1 MRFPNWIWQ
10 TLFAIAL
17 FAPVAR
23 AQTPASASSP
33 AQTQTQKAAP
43 AGQTRTASS
52 KKKTSQPATKPKKEE
67 AQKLNPIVVTATR
80 IPQPIDQIGTTITVV
95 EDPQIQEQ
103 KIQRV
108 ADVLREVPGVQV
120 TQSGSP
126 GSVTDVSIRGAT
138 PAQTLVLVDGVEVN
152 TGATGSFDF
161 ANLPTDNLDRVEIL
175 RGAGGSLY
183 GSQAIGGVV
192 NVLSQEGEGPPTA
205 SLLSGGGNRAT
216 SQQVANVSG
225 AEEDLHYSGAVSYFS
240 TEGFRPVNDNSDNLA
255 LNGRL
260 DYHLGDDTVLRGFA
274 RYIASNVSLPSLNV
288 ADGSPLDPT
297 AHQRNEF
304 MLFKGE
310 VEHHFGENVLVRAN
324 AYFVRQ
330 DLRDTG
336 TPYPGNMS
344 FQEDRIPDE
353 TRGGLIETVFTWPR
367 FEGFRTLAGFDFK
380 DRWVRS
386 DGIFKFLNLGPPPP
400 PPHFIT
406 SISLFDARRQEYA
419 GYLEQE
425 GSFFNGHVLM
435 TGGFR
440 VDGNSEFGKEV
451 SPAWSVAIPI
461 TQISTILRG
470 SYTEGFRAPAFDE
483 LFFPG
488 FGNPNLKPEISSEWD
503 GGFTTNFGERAA
515 LTTTYFSRR
524 VKNLIVTVPCKVGP
538 TCPFGSEAGNA
549 SRVDVQG
556 VEVVPS
562 LTIAKG
568 LTLSGNVTVLDETH
582 VDAPLP
588 FASAFLTPPRP
599 LRVAKHA
606 ASALLEYV
614 RSGNFLPHDKIN
626 ANVNYIFVGDRDDLT
641 VSGVPPIANHD
652 AYNLVNAVV
661 SYSLGIPLSHVHNE
675 EAFARVNNLMDRAY
689 SQAFGFKAPTINV
702 LAGVKLD
709 FE

>member
-1 MRFPNWIWQ
+1 MRFLILILS
-10 TLFAIAL
+10 TAFATALYAPIAE
-17 FAPVAR
+17 

-33 AQTQTQKAAP
+33 AQIQTRKAAP
-43 AGQTRTASS
+43 ANQNKSATLKKAPAATAN
-52 KKKTSQPATKPKKEE
+52 KGE

-80 IPQPIDQIGTTITVV
+80 IPQPIGEIGTTITVV
-95 EDPQIQEQ
+95 EAPQIQEQ
-103 KIQRV
+103 KIDRV

-138 PAQTLVLVDGVEVN
+138 PSQTLVLIDGVEVN
-152 TGATGSFDF
+152 AGATGSFDLG
-161 ANLPTDNLDRVEIL
+161 NLTTGNLDRLEVL

-183 GSQAIGGVV
+183 GSQAIGGVI
-192 NVLSQEGEGPPTA
+192 NVLSQEGDGPPTA
-205 SLLSGGGNRAT
+205 TLLSEGGNRAT
-216 SQQVANVSG
+216 SNQVGTISG
-225 AEEDLHYSGAVSYFS
+225 AQGNLGYSGAVSYFS
-240 TEGFRPVNDNSDNLA
+240 TEGYRPVNDNSDNLS

-274 RYIASNVSLPSLNV
+274 RYIASNVSLPNLNE
-288 ADGSPLDPT
+288 ASGSPLDPT

-310 VEHHFGENVLVRAN
+310 IEHHFGENVLVRAN
-324 AYFVRQ
+324 AYYVRQ
-330 DLRDTG
+330 DLRATS
-336 TPYPGNMS
+336 TPYKGFVGS
-344 FQEDRIPDE
+344 EEDRVPDE
-353 TRGGLIETVFTWPR
+353 TRGGLIEGVFTWPR
-367 FEGFRTLAGFDFK
+367 LEGFRTLVGFDFK

-386 DGIFKFLNLGPPPP
+386 NGIFTFANFTPPPP
-400 PPHFIT
+400 LVT
-406 SISLFDARRQEYA
+406 SITVFRARRQEYA

-425 GSFFNGHVLM
+425 GSFLDGHVLV

-440 VDGNSEFGKEV
+440 VDGNSQFGKEV

-461 TQISTILRG
+461 TKISTTLRG
-470 SYTEGFRAPAFDE
+470 SYTEGFRAPSFDE

-488 FGNPNLKPEISSEWD
+488 FGNPDLKPEISSEWD
-503 GGFTTNFGERAA
+503 GGFTTNFGERASITA
-515 LTTTYFSRR
+515 TYFSRR

-582 VDAPLP
+582 ADAPLP
-588 FASAFLTPPRP
+588 FATAFLTPPRP
-599 LRVAKHA
+599 LRVAKHT

-614 RSGNFLPHDKIN
+614 RSGSFLPHDKIT
-626 ANVNYIFVGDRDDLT
+626 ANVNYIFIGDRDDIT
-641 VSGVPPIANHD
+641 VSGVPPIANHS
-652 AYNLVNAVV
+652 AYSLVNAVV
-661 SYSLGIPLSHVHNE
+661 SYTIGIPLNHVHNE
-675 EAFARVNNLMDRAY
+675 EVFARVNNLMDRNY
-689 SQAFGFKAPTINV
+689 SEAFGFKAPTINV

-709 FE
+709 FD

>member
-1 MRFPNWIWQ
+1 MRFLILILS
-10 TLFAIAL
+10 TAFATALYAPIAE
-17 FAPVAR
+17 
-23 AQTPASASSP
+23 AQTPASVSSP
-33 AQTQTQKAAP
+33 AQIQTRKAAP
-43 AGQTRTASS
+43 ANQKSATLKNA
-52 KKKTSQPATKPKKEE
+52 PAAPANKGE

-80 IPQPIDQIGTTITVV
+80 IPQPIGEIGTTITVV
-95 EDPQIQEQ
+95 EAPQIQEQ
-103 KIQRV
+103 KIDRV

-138 PAQTLVLVDGVEVN
+138 PSQTLVLIDGVEVN
-152 TGATGSFDF
+152 AGATGSFDLG
-161 ANLPTDNLDRVEIL
+161 NLTTGNLDRLEVL

-183 GSQAIGGVV
+183 GSQAIGGVI

-205 SLLSGGGNRAT
+205 TLLSEGGNRAT
-216 SQQVANVSG
+216 SNQVGTISG
-225 AEEDLHYSGAVSYFS
+225 AQGNLGYSGAVSYFS
-240 TEGFRPVNDNSDNLA
+240 TEGYRPVNDNSDNLS

-274 RYIASNVSLPSLNV
+274 RYIASNVSLPNLNE
-288 ADGSPLDPT
+288 ASGSPLVPT

-310 VEHHFGENVLVRAN
+310 IEHHFGENVLVRAN
-324 AYFVRQ
+324 AYYVRQ
-330 DLRDTG
+330 DLRATS
-336 TPYPGNMS
+336 TPYKGFVGS
-344 FQEDRIPDE
+344 EEDRVPDE
-353 TRGGLIETVFTWPR
+353 TRGGLIEGVFTWPR
-367 FEGFRTLAGFDFK
+367 LEGFRTLVGFDFK

-386 DGIFKFLNLGPPPP
+386 NGIFTFANFTPPPP
-400 PPHFIT
+400 LVT
-406 SISLFDARRQEYA
+406 SITVFRARRQEYA

-425 GSFFNGHVLM
+425 GSFLDGHVLV

-440 VDGNSEFGKEV
+440 VDGNSQFGKEV

-461 TQISTILRG
+461 TKIATTLRG
-470 SYTEGFRAPAFDE
+470 SYTEGFRAPSFDE

-488 FGNPNLKPEISSEWD
+488 FGNPDLKPEISSEWD
-503 GGFTTNFGERAA
+503 GGFTTNFGERASITA
-515 LTTTYFSRR
+515 TYFSRR

-582 VDAPLP
+582 ADAPLP
-588 FASAFLTPPRP
+588 FATAFLTPPRP
-599 LRVAKHA
+599 LRVAKHT

-614 RSGNFLPHDKIN
+614 RSGSFLPHDKIT
-626 ANVNYIFVGDRDDLT
+626 ANVNYIFIGDRDDIT
-641 VSGVPPIANHD
+641 VSGVPPIANHS
-652 AYNLVNAVV
+652 AYSLVNAVV
-661 SYSLGIPLSHVHNE
+661 SYTIGIPLNHVHNE
-675 EAFARVNNLMDRAY
+675 EVFARVNNLMDRNY
-689 SQAFGFKAPTINV
+689 SEAFGFKAPTINV

>member
-1 MRFPNWIWQ
+1 MRFPNWIWP
-10 TLFAIAL
+10 TIFALAL
-17 FAPVAR
+17 FAPVAQ

-43 AGQTRTASS
+43 ANQTRAASS
-52 KKKTSQPATKPKKEE
+52 KKTTSQPATKPKKEE

-80 IPQPIDQIGTTITVV
+80 IPQPIGEVGTTITVV
-95 EDPQIQEQ
+95 EDPEIEQQ

-108 ADVLREVPGVQV
+108 ADVLRQVPGVEV

-126 GSVTDVSIRGAT
+126 GSETDVMIRGAT
-138 PAQTLVLVDGVEVN
+138 ASQTLVLVDGVEVN
-152 TGATGSFDF
+152 AGATGSFDF
-161 ANLPTDNLDRVEIL
+161 ANLTTDNLDRVEIL

-192 NVLSQEGEGPPTA
+192 NVLSQEGEGPMTA

-216 SQQVANVSG
+216 SQQVGTISG
-225 AEEDLHYSGAVSYFS
+225 ADGNLGYSGAVSYFS

-260 DYHLGDDTVLRGFA
+260 DYHLDDDTVLRGFA
-274 RYIASNVSLPSLNV
+274 RYIASNVSLPNLNV

-297 AHQRNEF
+297 AHDRNEF

-310 VEHHFGENVLVRAN
+310 IEHHFGENLIVRAN
-324 AYFVRQ
+324 AFFVRQ
-330 DLRDTG
+330 DQRDTS
-336 TPYPGNMS
+336 TPYPGSMS

-353 TRGGLIETVFTWPR
+353 TRGGLTEAIYTWGA
-367 FEGFRTLAGFDFK
+367 GFRTVAGFEFRDL
-380 DRWVRS
+380 WVRS
-386 DGIFKFLNLGPPPP
+386 GGISIFPSFPPPSNTV
-400 PPHFIT
+400 FRAT
-406 SISLFDARRQEYA
+406 QQQYA

-425 GSFFNGHVLM
+425 GSFLKGHVLV

-440 VDGNSEFGKEV
+440 VDGNSQFGKEV
-451 SPAWSVAIPI
+451 SPGWSVAIPI
-461 TQISTILRG
+461 TKISTTLRG
-470 SYTEGFRAPAFDE
+470 SYTEGFRAPDFDS
-483 LFFPG
+483 LYFPD

-503 GGFTTNFGERAA
+503 GGFTTDFGERASFTA
-515 LTTTYFSRR
+515 TYFSRR
-524 VKNLIVTVPCKVGP
+524 VKDEIVTVTAPP
-538 TCPFGSEAGNA
+538 PDFLSTANA
-549 SRVDVQG
+549 ARVDTQG
-556 VEVVPS
+556 VEIVPS
-562 LTIAKG
+562 LTLLKG

-582 VDAPLP
+582 HDAPGST
-588 FASAFLTPPRP
+588 ARP
-599 LRVAKHA
+599 LRVPKHA
-606 ASALLEYV
+606 ASSLLQYV
-614 RSGNFLPHDKIN
+614 RSGNFLPNDKIT
-626 ANVNYIFVGDRDDLT
+626 ASVNYIFVGDRDDIT
-641 VSGVPPIANHD
+641 VESTIANHD

-661 SYSLGIPLSHVHNE
+661 SYSLGIPLRFVHNE

>member
-1 MRFPNWIWQ
+1 MRFLILILS
-10 TLFAIAL
+10 TAFATALYAPIAE
-17 FAPVAR
+17 

-33 AQTQTQKAAP
+33 AQIQTRKAAP
-43 AGQTRTASS
+43 ANQNKSATLKKAPAATAN
-52 KKKTSQPATKPKKEE
+52 KGE

-80 IPQPIDQIGTTITVV
+80 IPQPIGEIGTTITVV
-95 EDPQIQEQ
+95 EAPQIQEQ
-103 KIQRV
+103 KIDRV

-138 PAQTLVLVDGVEVN
+138 PSQTLVLIDGVEVN
-152 TGATGSFDF
+152 AGATGSFDLG
-161 ANLPTDNLDRVEIL
+161 NLTTGNLDRLEVL

-183 GSQAIGGVV
+183 GSQAIGGVI

-205 SLLSGGGNRAT
+205 TLLSEGGNRAT
-216 SQQVANVSG
+216 SNQVGTISG
-225 AEEDLHYSGAVSYFS
+225 AQGNLGYSGAVSYFS
-240 TEGFRPVNDNSDNLA
+240 TEGYRPVNDNSDNLS

-274 RYIASNVSLPSLNV
+274 RYIASNVSLPNLNE
-288 ADGSPLDPT
+288 ASGSPLDPT

-310 VEHHFGENVLVRAN
+310 IEHHFGENLLVRAN
-324 AYFVRQ
+324 AYYVRQ
-330 DLRDTG
+330 DLRATS
-336 TPYPGNMS
+336 TPYKGFVGS
-344 FQEDRIPDE
+344 EEDRVPDE
-353 TRGGLIETVFTWPR
+353 TRGGLIEGVFTWPR
-367 FEGFRTLAGFDFK
+367 LEGFRTLVGFDFK

-386 DGIFKFLNLGPPPP
+386 NGIFTFANFTPPPP
-400 PPHFIT
+400 LVT
-406 SISLFDARRQEYA
+406 SITVFRARRQEYA

-425 GSFFNGHVLM
+425 GSFLDGHVLV

-440 VDGNSEFGKEV
+440 VDGNSQFGKEV

-461 TQISTILRG
+461 TKISTTLRG
-470 SYTEGFRAPAFDE
+470 SYTEGFRAPSFDE

-488 FGNPNLKPEISSEWD
+488 FGNPDLKPEISSEWD
-503 GGFTTNFGERAA
+503 GGFTTNFGERASITA
-515 LTTTYFSRR
+515 TYFSRR

-582 VDAPLP
+582 ADAPLP
-588 FASAFLTPPRP
+588 FATAFLTPPRP
-599 LRVAKHA
+599 LRVAKHT

-614 RSGNFLPHDKIN
+614 RSGSFLPHDKIT
-626 ANVNYIFVGDRDDLT
+626 ANVNYIFIGDRDDIT
-641 VSGVPPIANHD
+641 VSGVPPIANHS
-652 AYNLVNAVV
+652 AYSLVNAVV
-661 SYSLGIPLSHVHNE
+661 SYTIGIPLNHVHNE
-675 EAFARVNNLMDRAY
+675 EVFARVNNLMDRNY
-689 SQAFGFKAPTINV
+689 SEAFGFKAPTINV

-709 FE
+709 FD

>member
-1 MRFPNWIWQ
+1 M
-10 TLFAIAL
+10 
-17 FAPVAR
+17 
-23 AQTPASASSP
+23 
-33 AQTQTQKAAP
+33 
-43 AGQTRTASS
+43 
-52 KKKTSQPATKPKKEE
+52 KTSQSATPANKQE

-80 IPQPIDQIGTTITVV
+80 IPQPIGEIGTTITVV
-95 EDPQIQEQ
+95 EAPQIQEQ
-103 KIQRV
+103 KIDHV

-138 PAQTLVLVDGVEVN
+138 PSQTLVLIDGVEVN
-152 TGATGSFDF
+152 AGATGSFDL
-161 ANLPTDNLDRVEIL
+161 ANLTTDNLDRVEVL

-183 GSQAIGGVV
+183 GSQAIGGVI
-192 NVLSQEGEGPPTA
+192 NLLSQEGEGPPTA
-205 SLLSGGGNRAT
+205 SLLSEGGNRASSRQIGT
-216 SQQVANVSG
+216 VSG
-225 AEEDLHYSGAVSYFS
+225 AQGNLGYSGAVSYFS
-240 TEGFRPVNDNSDNLA
+240 TEGFRPVNDNSDNLS

-274 RYIASNVSLPSLNV
+274 RYIASNVSLPNLNI
-288 ADGSPLDPT
+288 ASGSPLDPT

-310 VEHHFGENVLVRAN
+310 IEHHFGENVLVRAN
-324 AYFVRQ
+324 AYYVRQ
-330 DLRDTG
+330 DLRATS
-336 TPYPGNMS
+336 TPYKGFVGS
-344 FQEDRIPDE
+344 EEDRVPDE
-353 TRGGLIETVFTWPR
+353 TRGGLIESVFTWPR
-367 FEGFRTLAGFDFK
+367 LEGFRTLVGFDFK

-386 DGIFKFLNLGPPPP
+386 DGIFTFANFTPPPP
-400 PPHFIT
+400 LVT
-406 SISLFDARRQEYA
+406 SITLFRSRRQEYA

-425 GSFFNGHVLM
+425 GSFLNGHVLM

-440 VDGNSEFGKEV
+440 VDGNSVFGEEV

-461 TQISTILRG
+461 TKISTTLRG
-470 SYTEGFRAPAFDE
+470 SYSEGFRAPSFDE

-488 FGNPNLKPEISSEWD
+488 FGNPSLQPEISSEWD
-503 GGFTTNFGERAA
+503 GGFTTNFGERAS
-515 LTTTYFSRR
+515 LTATYFSRR

-556 VEVVPS
+556 VEIVPS

-582 VDAPLP
+582 ADAPLP
-588 FASAFLTPPRP
+588 FAAAFLTPPRP
-599 LRVAKHA
+599 LRVAKHT

-614 RSGNFLPHDKIN
+614 RSANFLPHDKFM
-626 ANVNYIFVGDRDDLT
+626 ANVNYIFIGDRDDIT
-641 VSGVPPIANHD
+641 VTGVPPIANHS
-652 AYNLVNAVV
+652 AYSLVNAVV
-661 SYSLGIPLSHVHNE
+661 SYTIGIPLKHVSNE
-675 EAFARVNNLMDRAY
+675 EVFARVNNLMDRNY
-689 SQAFGFKAPTINV
+689 SEAFGFKAPTINV